1 MGIEGKNIF
10 FTDETRMDTALNT
23 KGESI
28 WVSSITRNKIKN
40 GDEEGYKKINRET
53 KNMKLS

>member
-10 FTDETRMDTALNT
+10 FTDETRMDVAPNA

-28 WVSSITRNKIKN
+28 RVSSITRNKIKS
-40 GDEEGYKKINRET
+40 GEEEGYKKINRET
-53 KNMKLS
+53 KKYET